1 MPKSKKSFRERTL
14 SLLYEAEIKGLKPS
28 QIIKEIEVD
37 EDHFVTSRL
46 LAVESHREEI
56 DMMIDSHSLEWE
68 LNRMP
73 LIDLCLLRI
82 AVSELLEDHHPPKAV
97 IISEA
102 VELAK
107 NFSTDSSS
115 KFVNGVLSAVSSD
128 IEKETDDSAD
138 GPTTTQQVD

>member
-14 SLLYEAEIKGLKPS
+14 SLLYEAEIKGVKPS
-28 QIIKEIEVD
+28 QIIKELEVN
-37 EDHFVTSRL
+37 EDSFVTSRL
-46 LAVESHREEI
+46 LAVESRRAQI
-56 DMMIDSHSLEWE
+56 DEMIESHSLEWE

-82 AVSELLEDHHPPKAV
+82 AVSELLEDPHPAKAI

-115 KFVNGVLSAVSSD
+115 KFVNGVLSAISS
-128 IEKETDDSAD
+128 ELENETEQDED
-138 GPTTTQQVD
+138 GS